1 MTQSAIPA
9 QELVKRLCADRKI
22 RGTHPLNECKRASRM
37 RAVVDQLPIIREL
50 GNKNLHGWELDLDAD
65 HADPSQLDQ
74 GVTDLL
80 SDIKRSETQS
90 VYANRYGQAAIN
102 AGLARGWIRYT
113 GQMRYL
119 AFTAQG
125 RRYLGLEN
133 AA

>member
-22 RGTHPLNECKRASRM
+22 SGSVFNDPKKFSELRR
-37 RAVVDQLPIIREL
+37 VVDQLPIIREL

-90 VYANRYGQAAIN
+90 VYANRYGQAVIN

-119 AFTAQG
+119 AFTSQG
-125 RRYLGLEN
+125 RRYLGLED
-133 AA
+133 AV